1 MNSEANIFQF
11 FSIFMMAPNDL
22 TANIFKL
29 MFLKFE
35 NNHEKTKKTI
45 KKKKNVGLNYTLNK
59 TST

>member
-35 NNHEKTKKTI
+35 NNHEKAKKTI

>member
-1 MNSEANIFQF
+1 
-11 FSIFMMAPNDL
+11 MMAPNDL